1 MSDRTLSDQ
10 GQDRMLKEL
19 EQSLQEGSAAPLF
32 DLSIDTNSIK
42 LVSKESILFWRQSA
56 ADPSAAFIRG
66 QKIGAAPL
74 YSSRTRCR
82 IGLNCHIE
90 IGISHNNSCY
100 DSARSVQSLTYRL
113 CSV

>member
-10 GQDRMLKEL
+10 GHENLS
-19 EQSLQEGSAAPLF
+19 SLFKKDLPRLF
-32 DLSIDTNSIK
+32 LISIDTNSIK

-56 ADPSAAFIRG
+56 ADPCAAFIRG

-90 IGISHNNSCY
+90 IDISHSNSCY

>member
-19 EQSLQEGSAAPLF
+19 EQSVQEGSAAPLF
-32 DLSIDTNSIK
+32 DLDRYHSIK

-56 ADPSAAFIRG
+56 ADPCAAFIRR

-74 YSSRTRCR
+74 YSSRTRGR

-90 IGISHNNSCY
+90 IGISHSNSCY